1 MGPQH
6 CEFRPGLFL
15 CECDRV
21 MSSRPWKDRQ
31 FDAARLVVAKPNQLG
46 SGYSAGQRY
55 RPDRE
60 AINPRRVRQ
69 LWDQRVLVTD
79 DEWRRSSDIVPMVP
93 EDIEEPAK
101 DDEPE
106 DWTATLDRGD
116 VQEQLRDLGHTTGM
130 NAQTETLR
138 QRLRDALEA

>member
-1 MGPQH
+1 
-6 CEFRPGLFL
+6 
-15 CECDRV
+15 

-31 FDAARLVVAKPNQLG
+31 FDAFRLVVAKPGRLG
-46 SGYSAGQRY
+46 SGYAAGQRY
-55 RPDRE
+55 RPERE

-79 DEWRRSSDIVPMVP
+79 DEWRRTSKVEPAEPVESEPVEQSTDWIADLDRSDI
-93 EDIEEPAK
+93 
-101 DDEPE
+101 
-106 DWTATLDRGD
+106 
-116 VQEQLRDLGHTTGM
+116 QSNLRELGQTSGM